1 VNRHHSFGAYVMAQ
15 YQLGQNWY
23 AGLRYDYTEFPN
35 LETRGPDDEDWAAS
49 SYVSWYLTESLR
61 LRLEYQ
67 HLGTEINSRH
77 KDEDLLMLGLT
88 FYIGAHP
95 PHPYWVN
102 R

>member
-1 VNRHHSFGAYVMAQ
+1 MRRKNSAWGV
-15 YQLGQNWY
+15 
-23 AGLRYDYTEFPN
+23 
-35 LETRGPDDEDWAAS
+35 S
-49 SYVSWYLTESLR
+49 SYLSWYLNEALR

-67 HLGTEINSRH
+67 HLDR
-77 KDEDLLMLGLT
+77 DLVGGDDSEESLLLGLT